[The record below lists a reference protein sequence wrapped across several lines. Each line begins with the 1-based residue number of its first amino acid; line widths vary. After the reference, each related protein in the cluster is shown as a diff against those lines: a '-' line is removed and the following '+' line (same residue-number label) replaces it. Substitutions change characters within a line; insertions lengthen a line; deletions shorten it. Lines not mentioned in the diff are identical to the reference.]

1 MINHDDISQKA
12 TQLTDNN
19 ELKQRVS
26 ELFLIAI
33 ATGFHRGLTP
43 IANFYA
49 FSSLPKHI
57 YTPLNYDETQF
68 GFEKKFIPC
77 DICGMTNTPRW
88 EIDMDDLACG
98 RTPILADFKGYY
110 DLLYVQNL
118 NTLSVEKLTP
128 QDLLLLQPYS
138 PKYNQTL
145 ISLLNF
151 IENVPI
157 GESPSQLEKS
167 ISKAKILPKSNLASR
182 TWALRILAQLGI
194 LPCKTFPE
202 FKGGDK
208 FYPFSQYWQWETFMH
223 EKAGVRADPVFP
235 FSLWRGGDGVNWEQ
249 AYKIFPQ
256 LTAN

>member
-1 MINHDDISQKA
+1 MINHNDIVEKA
-12 TQLTDNN
+12 IQLTQNN
-19 ELKQRVS
+19 DLKQRVS

-33 ATGFHRGLTP
+33 ATGLHRALTP

-49 FSSLPKHI
+49 FSSLPKHT
-57 YTPLNYDETQF
+57 YTPLNYDEKKF
-68 GFEKKFIPC
+68 GFDKEFIPC

-88 EIDMDDLACG
+88 QIDMDDLACG

-110 DLLYVQNL
+110 DLLYIQNL
-118 NTLSVEKLTP
+118 PNLAEDKLNT
-128 QDLLLLQPYS
+128 QDRLLLQLFLPQYS
-138 PKYNQTL
+138 QTL
-145 ISLLNF
+145 VSLLDF
-151 IENVPI
+151 IETVAVDEP
-157 GESPSQLEKS
+157 PSQLEKS
-167 ISKAKILPKSNLASR
+167 ISKAKILPKSNSASR

-202 FKGGDK
+202 FQGGDK
-208 FYPFSQYWQWETFMH
+208 FYPYSQYWQWETLMH
-223 EKAGVRADPVFP
+223 EKAGLRADPVFP